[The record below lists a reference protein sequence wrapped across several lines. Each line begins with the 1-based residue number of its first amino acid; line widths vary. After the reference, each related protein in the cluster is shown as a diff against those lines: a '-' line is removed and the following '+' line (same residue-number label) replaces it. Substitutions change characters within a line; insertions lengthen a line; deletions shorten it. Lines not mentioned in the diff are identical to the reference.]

1 VELAALT
8 ENDFKHILTEPD
20 YSLIKQYVALL
31 KTEDITLDF
40 TDDGISEIA
49 RMSARINESVE
60 NIGARR
66 LHTVLERILDEIS
79 FEATDM
85 KAATIKIDAKYIK
98 EHIGDLA
105 DTSDLSKFIL

>member
-1 VELAALT
+1 MV
-8 ENDFKHILTEPD
+8 EPD
-20 YSLIKQYVALL
+20 YSLIKQYVALMG
-31 KTEDITLDF
+31 TEDITLNF
-40 TDDGISEIA
+40 TDDGIAAIA
-49 RMSARINESVE
+49 KMSASINENVE

-85 KAATIKIDAKYIK
+85 PATEVTVDADYITK
-98 EHIGDLA
+98 HIGDLA

>member
-1 VELAALT
+1 
-8 ENDFKHILTEPD
+8 
-20 YSLIKQYVALL
+20 
-31 KTEDITLDF
+31 
-40 TDDGISEIA
+40 
-49 RMSARINESVE
+49 ME

-85 KAATIKIDAKYIK
+85 PASEITIDAKYIK
-98 EHIGDLA
+98 DHIGDLV

>member
-1 VELAALT
+1 M
-8 ENDFKHILTEPD
+8 EPD

-31 KTEDITLDF
+31 GTEDITLDF
-40 TDDGISEIA
+40 TDDGIAEIA
-49 RMSARINESVE
+49 RMSASINENVE

-85 KAATIKIDAKYIK
+85 KEGKVKIDAKYIK
-98 EHIGDLA
+98 DHIGDLA
-105 DTSDLSKFIL
+105 DSSDLSKFIL

>member
-1 VELAALT
+1 MGT
-8 ENDFKHILTEPD
+8 EE
-20 YSLIKQYVALL
+20 
-31 KTEDITLDF
+31 ITLNF
-40 TDDGISEIA
+40 TDDGIAAIA
-49 RMSARINESVE
+49 KMSATINENVE

-85 KAATIKIDAKYIK
+85 VATEVIVDADYITK
-98 EHIGDLA
+98 HIGNLA